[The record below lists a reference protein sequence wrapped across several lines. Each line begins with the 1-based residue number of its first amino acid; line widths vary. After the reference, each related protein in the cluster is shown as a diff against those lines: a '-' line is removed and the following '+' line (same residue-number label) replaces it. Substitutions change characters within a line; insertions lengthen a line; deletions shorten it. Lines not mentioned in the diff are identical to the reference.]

1 MYNKMIC
8 VTILMLLGMSAGGSV
23 LIDQSQTN
31 STFTADLSSS
41 GTSGQTFTAGMDGQ
55 LIGIRLKI
63 AGYGHINGPYGSD
76 FRVDLHQVSV
86 SNVVN
91 PQVLVSGTRQKTGI
105 LDLQLE
111 WFEVMFDSPYQQTKG
126 QKLAFTILGLS
137 GGGASGWNQYG
148 MLSGNPYTGG
158 QWFGSYTTSPLT
170 AATTDFAFETILI
183 PEPTTMLLLAI
194 GWIGFRKNT
203 YRELSR

>member
-8 VTILMLLGMSAGGSV
+8 ATLLMLLGISAVGSV

-31 STFTADLSSS
+31 STFTSDLSSY
-41 GTSGQTFTAGMDGQ
+41 GNSGQTFTPGMDGQ

-63 AGYGHINGPYGSD
+63 EGRGYTGGPYGSD
-76 FRVDLHQVSV
+76 FRVDLHQVSA

-105 LDLQLE
+105 LRLQPQ
-111 WFEVMFDSPYQQTKG
+111 WFEIMFDSPYQQTKG
-126 QKLAFTILGLS
+126 QKLAFTIFELS
-137 GGGASGWNQYG
+137 GGGSNGWNQYG
-148 MLSGNPYTGG
+148 MSSGNVYTGG

-170 AATTDFAFETILI
+170 ASNTDFAFETILI
-183 PEPTTMLLLAI
+183 PEPATMLLLTI
-194 GWIGFRKNT
+194 GWIVRQSGLKVKN
-203 YRELSR
+203 